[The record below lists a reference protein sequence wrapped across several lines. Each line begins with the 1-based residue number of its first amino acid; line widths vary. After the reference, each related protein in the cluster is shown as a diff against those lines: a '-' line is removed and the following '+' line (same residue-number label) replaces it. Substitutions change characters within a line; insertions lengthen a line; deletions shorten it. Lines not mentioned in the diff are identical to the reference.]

1 MAQKSAR
8 ATNVVIA
15 TGFWQT
21 QSGPAT
27 TAPGNGKY
35 NADNW
40 ASPTLIAIAGTDN
53 NGYNRQAG
61 LLSIRPGDQISE
73 LATNDSQ
80 NYQVWSVTS
89 VTDQGTWVQIGV
101 QVTGAGSTFVTP
113 GMNQTRLIQAIQVV
127 VEEEAAT
134 QQTLPSLAT
143 PDDIVAR
150 LGRNLN
156 QVEAAR
162 VDAML
167 LDGSA
172 IIRRRARNTFM
183 YTASDMITMSA
194 SDGIIILP
202 GRPIYNVISVIAR
215 SGSPSV
221 PDIPVT
227 WFIFDGV
234 DTVTI
239 PEPSNSG
246 IINLP
251 TFWYDVAW
259 YSHSYDTTYEHGYH
273 DVPADIEGL
282 LCNAIISELSTPTMS
297 ATLQSESIG
306 AYSYSMRRS
315 YSGGGTGGGAMA
327 GLYAALRDFGM
338 DEILGDYRYK
348 VGSIAV
354 RRS

>member
-1 MAQKSAR
+1 M
-8 ATNVVIA
+8 TH
-15 TGFWQT
+15 
-21 QSGPAT
+21 
-27 TAPGNGKY
+27 
-35 NADNW
+35 
-40 ASPTLIAIAGTDN
+40 PTD
-53 NGYNRQAG
+53 
-61 LLSIRPGDQISE
+61 
-73 LATNDSQ
+73 
-80 NYQVWSVTS
+80 
-89 VTDQGTWVQIGV
+89 
-101 QVTGAGSTFVTP
+101 GS
-113 GMNQTRLIQAIQVV
+113 
-127 VEEEAAT
+127 
-134 QQTLPSLAT
+134 LPSLAT
-143 PDDIVAR
+143 PDDIIAR

-167 LDGSA
+167 QDGSA

-183 YTASDMITMSA
+183 YIAADKLTVAA

-202 GRPIYNVISVIAR
+202 QRPIYNVMTVMAR
-215 SGSPSV
+215 SGNPSV

-239 PEPSNSG
+239 PEPSQSG
-246 IINLP
+246 VINLP
-251 TFWYDVAW
+251 EFWYEVAW

-273 DVPADIEGL
+273 EVPADIKGL

-327 GLYAALRDFGM
+327 GMYAALRDFGM
-338 DEILGDYRYK
+338 EEILGDYRFK

>member
-1 MAQKSAR
+1 V
-8 ATNVVIA
+8 TH
-15 TGFWQT
+15 
-21 QSGPAT
+21 
-27 TAPGNGKY
+27 
-35 NADNW
+35 
-40 ASPTLIAIAGTDN
+40 PTD
-53 NGYNRQAG
+53 
-61 LLSIRPGDQISE
+61 
-73 LATNDSQ
+73 
-80 NYQVWSVTS
+80 
-89 VTDQGTWVQIGV
+89 
-101 QVTGAGSTFVTP
+101 GS
-113 GMNQTRLIQAIQVV
+113 
-127 VEEEAAT
+127 
-134 QQTLPSLAT
+134 LPSLAT

-156 QVEAAR
+156 NTEAAR

-167 LDGSA
+167 KDGSS

-183 YTASDMITMSA
+183 YTSSDMITMSA
-194 SDGIIILP
+194 SDGVIILP

-215 SGSPSV
+215 SGNQAVPS
-221 PDIPVT
+221 IPVT

-239 PEPSNSG
+239 PEPLHSG

-251 TFWYDVAW
+251 EFWYSVAW

-273 DVPADIEGL
+273 EVPADINGL
-282 LCNAIISELSTPTMS
+282 LCSAIISELSTPTQS
-297 ATLQSESIG
+297 ATVQSESIG

-327 GLYAALRDFGM
+327 GIYAALRDFGM
-338 DEILGDYRYK
+338 EEILGDYRFK

>member
-1 MAQKSAR
+1 M
-8 ATNVVIA
+8 TH
-15 TGFWQT
+15 
-21 QSGPAT
+21 
-27 TAPGNGKY
+27 
-35 NADNW
+35 
-40 ASPTLIAIAGTDN
+40 PTD
-53 NGYNRQAG
+53 
-61 LLSIRPGDQISE
+61 
-73 LATNDSQ
+73 
-80 NYQVWSVTS
+80 
-89 VTDQGTWVQIGV
+89 
-101 QVTGAGSTFVTP
+101 GS
-113 GMNQTRLIQAIQVV
+113 
-127 VEEEAAT
+127 
-134 QQTLPSLAT
+134 LPNLAT

-167 LDGSA
+167 QDGSA
-172 IIRRRARNTFM
+172 IIRRRARNTFV
-183 YTASDMITMSA
+183 YVASDTITIAA

-202 GRPIYNVISVIAR
+202 QRPIYRVMSVIAR
-215 SGSPSV
+215 SGNQSV

-239 PEPSNSG
+239 PEPSHSG
-246 IINLP
+246 VINLP
-251 TFWYDVAW
+251 EFWYSVAW

-273 DVPADIEGL
+273 DVPADINGL

-327 GLYAALRDFGM
+327 GIYAALRDFGM
-338 DEILGDYRYK
+338 DEILGDYRFK
-348 VGSIAV
+348 VGSIPV